1 MDVDVKRLAALDMHG
16 SRGTMRRRRIIL
28 VEFTAGAIASLA
40 LAAWLIVSAP
50 TTAGRVVGVWVLG
63 LGLNYVVLTVYAV
76 ALSRPGALDAE
87 LAGVDTL
94 PELRRYTLLQFW
106 VLIPLSMVIFA
117 ARSPA
122 RRP

>member
-28 VEFTAGAIASLA
+28 IEFTAGAIASLA
-40 LAAWLIVSAP
+40 LAAWLIASAP
-50 TTAGRVVGVWVLG
+50 TTAGAISRSAARAPP
-63 LGLNYVVLTVYAV
+63 VYAV

-106 VLIPLSMVIFA
+106 VFIPLSMVIFA
-117 ARSPA
+117 ARPPA